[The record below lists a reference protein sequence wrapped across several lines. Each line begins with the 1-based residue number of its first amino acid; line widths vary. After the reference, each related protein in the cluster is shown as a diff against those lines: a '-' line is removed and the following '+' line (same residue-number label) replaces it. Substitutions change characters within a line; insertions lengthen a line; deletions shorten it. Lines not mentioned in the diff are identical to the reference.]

1 MKIQTTKK
9 HADKQIAA
17 MQTPL
22 LEIVYK
28 DEWMVAINKPHGL
41 LVHRSP
47 IANDVE
53 VFAVQLLRNQLGT
66 KVWPAH
72 RLDRKTGGVLLFAL
86 NPETN
91 STLHELFAQRK
102 VKKTYRAIVRGYTD
116 DEGSIDRELKKLES
130 GEFQSALTTYR
141 TLTRVEI
148 PLTHGPHQT
157 SRYSL
162 EELEPHTGRRH
173 QLRRHLAGINH
184 PIIGDRPHGCNKQ
197 NRFWKNTF
205 NFTHM
210 LLHAAELRLPHPVTG
225 EEVII
230 RAEEQE
236 VFKRGREIL
245 GMDGG

>member
-1 MKIQTTKK
+1 
-9 HADKQIAA
+9 
-17 MQTPL
+17 MQNHL

-47 IANDVE
+47 IAADAE
-53 VFAVQLLRNQLGT
+53 VFALQLLRNQLGA

-72 RLDRKTGGVLLFAL
+72 RLDRKTAGVLLFAL
-86 NPETN
+86 DPGTN
-91 STLHELFAQRK
+91 ATLHGLFAQRK
-102 VKKTYRAIVRGYTD
+102 VKKTYRAIVRGYTND
-116 DEGSIDRELKKLES
+116 KGSIDRPLKNHES

-141 TLTRVEI
+141 TLARAEI
-148 PLTHGPHQT
+148 PLPHGPHPS

-162 EELEPHTGRRH
+162 VELQPHTGRRH

-197 NRFWKNTF
+197 NRLWKNTF

-210 LLHAAELRLPHPVTG
+210 LLHAAELRLPHPASG
-225 EEVII
+225 EEIAI

-245 GMDGG
+245 GMV